1 MRCWVNYISV
11 RRAAHHSHKQA
22 WQVAPGRALS
32 GDSQMNPPRDTPDS
46 ASAHPV
52 LTVDETKRLE
62 AQLFGGDETREWPA
76 MRRAGRAI
84 GEAVLRDFCEMGKIP
99 DSARILVLAG
109 KGHNGGDALIA
120 ARHIL
125 EKHPRA
131 CVRVHFVFGARA
143 LRPLAMRAWRE
154 LAQASPGR
162 ADILRAL
169 PENDGWDLCID
180 GIFGFQFRPP
190 VDARVAALIARA
202 NALPV
207 RFRAAVDLPSG
218 GLFRADFTYAT
229 GAVKTPALDDGNCG
243 RLRYLDLGFF
253 ENRARAACA
262 DSVLTPAILS
272 PLRGLRAP
280 RTDKRDFG
288 HLFVVG
294 GSREYPGAI
303 LMSVLAALRSG
314 AGLVTAFVPESLV
327 PAFAA
332 QAPEAIWRGMAESPA
347 GGLGLDGFIMLAE
360 RLVAEKS
367 STARPTALL
376 IGPGLSRDREALVLA
391 AETLRAVRDVPVVLD
406 ADALQ
411 PETICEGVAP
421 RILTP
426 HAGELRR
433 IATAIPKGAVM
444 VRKGPLTRIGRE
456 GEAAAYVSPFGGP
469 VLARGGS
476 GDVLAGMIGGL
487 LAQAPDEPLLAA
499 CRGAVWHGLA
509 ADCLARAQGQQA
521 VRTTQ
526 LLDCLPGALQGE
538 NT

>member
-1 MRCWVNYISV
+1 
-11 RRAAHHSHKQA
+11 
-22 WQVAPGRALS
+22 
-32 GDSQMNPPRDTPDS
+32 MNPPRDTPDS

-52 LTVDETKRLE
+52 LTAGETKRLE
-62 AQLFGGDETREWPA
+62 AELFGGDETREWPA

-84 GEAVLRDFCEMGKIP
+84 GEAVLRDFCELGNFP
-99 DSARILVLAG
+99 VGARILVLAG

-125 EKHPRA
+125 GKHPGARA
-131 CVRVHFVFGARA
+131 GVCFVLGARA

-154 LAQASPGR
+154 LAQENPGR
-162 ADILRAL
+162 VDILRAL
-169 PENDGWDLCID
+169 PEDTDWDLCID

-190 VDARVAALIARA
+190 VDERVAALIAQV

-229 GAVKTPALDDGNCG
+229 GAVKTPALDDKNCG
-243 RLRYLDLGFF
+243 RLRYLDLGFLQ
-253 ENRARAACA
+253 NRARDAHA
-262 DSVLTPAILS
+262 DSILTPAILS
-272 PLRGLRAP
+272 PLRALRSP
-280 RTDKRDFG
+280 HTDKRDFG

-294 GSREYPGAI
+294 GSREYPGAV

-314 AGLVTAFVPESLV
+314 AGLVTAFVPKSLA

-347 GGLGLDGFIMLAE
+347 GGLALNDFPALAE
-360 RLVAEKS
+360 RLAGEKGG
-367 STARPTALL
+367 TARASALL
-376 IGPGLSRDREALVLA
+376 IGPGLSRDRETLVLA
-391 AETLRAVRDVPVVLD
+391 GEILRTVKDAPVVLD

-411 PETICEGVAP
+411 PEIVREGVAP

-426 HAGELRR
+426 HAGELQR
-433 IATAIPKGAVM
+433 IAAAIPKGAVV

-469 VLARGGS
+469 ALARGGS
-476 GDVLAGMIGGL
+476 GDLLAGMIGGL
-487 LAQAPDEPLLAA
+487 LAQAPGEPLLAA
-499 CRGAVWHGLA
+499 CRGAVWHGMA
-509 ADCLARAQGQQA
+509 ADCLARAQSQQA

-526 LLDCLPGALQGE
+526 LLDYLPEALRGG
-538 NT
+538 NA